1 MPAEDAEPIRERDVR
16 YVAKLARLALS
27 EDECLQMT
35 RQLGEIIEYVGKLGE
50 LDTEGV
56 EPLAFA
62 AASGGVFREDEPRE
76 AYGAGEMLSGAPAAG
91 GGCYLVPKV
100 VE

>member
-1 MPAEDAEPIRERDVR
+1 MPGKDAEPISEQDVR
-16 YVAKLARLALS
+16 YVARLARLALS
-27 EDECLQMT
+27 EEEYRQMT

-62 AASGGVFREDEPRE
+62 ATSGGVFREDKSRG

-91 GGCYLVPKV
+91 DGCYLVPKV
-100 VE
+100 IE